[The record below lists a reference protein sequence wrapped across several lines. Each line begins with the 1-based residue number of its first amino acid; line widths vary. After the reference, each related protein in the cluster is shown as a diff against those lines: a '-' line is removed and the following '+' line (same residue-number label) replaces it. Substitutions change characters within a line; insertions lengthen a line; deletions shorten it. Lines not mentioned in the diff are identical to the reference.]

1 MDYSLFVAIIYSRMD
16 LLDQYIKELGEDT
29 SLDEFTVRDVQMK
42 LPAIKHKWTGRLMR
56 AKIDIGRT
64 HKEKNK
70 LVNRLVNKLMEDSPV
85 KLGRPIAQKKV
96 QEVDAVSDLQDKINE
111 TKVIIEFL
119 EKAERILNSMTFDIK
134 NLTEIMKLE
143 TN

>member
-1 MDYSLFVAIIYSRMD
+1 MDYSLLVVIIYSRMD

-29 SLDEFTVRDVQMK
+29 NLDEFTVRDVQMK

-56 AKIDIGRT
+56 AKIDLGKVQRNKT
-64 HKEKNK
+64 K
-70 LVNRLVNKLMEDSPV
+70 LVNRLVKQLMKDSPV
-85 KLGRPIAQKKV
+85 KLGKPIAQKQV
-96 QEVDAVSDLQDKINE
+96 LEIDAVVELDDNISE